1 MRAALRPVTLAPGT
15 DDPKRGASLDLIWL
29 EDFLALADTR
39 SFSRAA
45 EARGVTQSAFS
56 RRIRALEDWLG
67 AGLVSRDSHPVALTD
82 EGRQFRETAEEVLR
96 MLSTSRDAFRHRA
109 TAPTSA
115 CRRSP

>member
-1 MRAALRPVTLAPGT
+1 M
-15 DDPKRGASLDLIWL
+15 DLIWL